1 MANEPAKQ
9 YINSINGYTIQDQEL
24 TDTVE
29 ILKTT
34 VSTIK
39 DWTNEKIAAL
49 TKDDIGL
56 DKVDNTADADKSV
69 KVAVQDI
76 DGDKF
81 TEKYFK
87 FRGNITD
94 FNNAYIEGAYEY
106 AGICSNGYKNTE
118 IYGNLIVY
126 NNKYNAESGS
136 SSTYI
141 EQIAFDT
148 INNIIYTRQRISSKS
163 WTTWKTIA
171 YTSDIS
177 TATDSKAG
185 IMKLY
190 TSIGSSTDG
199 TMTRKAITDSLN
211 DKAKSDHTH
220 TATSINFTGGSS
232 AGSVPAIYESITGS
246 IKNIFRYLP
255 SEAIYVEYSKDGG
268 TTWTE
273 YLSSYDDIR
282 KNDLT
287 NHNGVT
293 SYAISGPDT
302 ITTLT
307 TNYKLRFTFSPTD
320 GRYGNI
326 KFFYIYITTGGHS
339 LTCDLER
346 STVGAKT
353 TFIKAR
359 TGIRVDGWSGPNIID
374 MTGAVSTFGGGSS
387 QTTNGYSVRLTF
399 NITAVNANYTNNHP
413 MIQNIRAYA
422 DPIWG
427 TAGIKYLETGLDYS
441 INNMSKEITF
451 PAEIT
456 ATKLNGCSTEANAL
470 ADASGKYNCGED
482 THPVYFKNG
491 IPVLTK
497 YTLGASVPAAPTAGA
512 NTKFLRGDG
521 TWQTIDT
528 NNMLKYSAQTLTDA
542 DKTQVLTNLGINIAT
557 DSDVNSM
564 ITDTLNATNLKVPAS
579 TIVMNSATPDSTKQ
593 FEFTV
598 DDTGTLT
605 AHEV

>member
-1 MANEPAKQ
+1 MANEPVKQ
-9 YINSINGYTIQDQEL
+9 YITSINGYTIQDKEL
-24 TDTVE
+24 TDTVDA
-29 ILKTT
+29 LKTT
-34 VSTIK
+34 VSSVK
-39 DWTNEKIAAL
+39 SWTSEQIAAL

-69 KVAVQDI
+69 KVAVQDT
-76 DGDKF
+76 DGDQF
-81 TEKYFK
+81 TKKYFK
-87 FRGNITD
+87 LRGNITD
-94 FNNAYIEGAYEY
+94 FNNATIEGLYTY
-106 AGICSNGYKNTE
+106 AGKCSNAYKTTNV
-118 IYGNLIVY
+118 YGTVAVY
-126 NNKYNAESGS
+126 NNLYDAASGAAG
-136 SSTYI
+136 TWIRQVAYDTDGKI
-141 EQIAFDT
+141 YVRNRENTFDWSAW
-148 INNIIYTRQRISSKS
+148 N
-163 WTTWKTIA
+163 TIA
-171 YTSDIS
+171 YSSSIPTA
-177 TATDSKAG
+177 ATDSKDG

-190 TSIGSSTDG
+190 TSTGSSTDG

-273 YLSSYDDIR
+273 YSGSNDDIK

-287 NHNGVT
+287 NHTGVT
-293 SYAISGPDT
+293 AYAISGPDA

-326 KFFYIYITTGGHS
+326 RFFYIYLTTGGHS

-346 STVGAKT
+346 STIGAKT
-353 TFIKAR
+353 TFVKAR
-359 TGIRVDGWSGPNIID
+359 TGICVDGWSGPNIID
-374 MTGAVSTFGGGSS
+374 MTGAVSTFGGGSG

-399 NITAVNANYTNNHP
+399 NITAVNAKYTNSNP

-427 TAGIKYLETGLDYS
+427 TAGIKYLSTGLDYS
-441 INNMSKEITF
+441 INNTSKEITF

-456 ATKLNGCSTEANAL
+456 ATKINGCSTEANAL

-512 NTKFLRGDG
+512 NTKFLRADG
-521 TWQTIDT
+521 TWQIINTD
-528 NNMLKYSAQTLTDA
+528 NMLKYSAQTLTDA
-542 DKTQVLTNLGINIAT
+542 DKTQVLTNLGINIAA

-564 ITDTLNATNLKVPAS
+564 ITDTLNATNLKAPAS

>member
-24 TDTVE
+24 TDTVDT
-29 ILKTT
+29 LKTT

-39 DWTNEKIAAL
+39 DWTNEQIAAL

-69 KVAVQDI
+69 KVAVQDT

-81 TEKYFK
+81 TEKYLK
-87 FRGNITD
+87 FRGEI
-94 FNNAYIEGAYEY
+94 NNFDNATVEGIYRYIVTTGSCHSNNT
-106 AGICSNGYKNTE
+106 IC
-118 IYGNLIVY
+118 YGTLVVY
-126 NNKYNAESGS
+126 NSLLNANPGGNTWLRQVAYDTDGK
-136 SSTYI
+136 TY
-141 EQIAFDT
+141 ERSK
-148 INNIIYTRQRISSKS
+148 INNGNWSAWSIIVH
-163 WTTWKTIA
+163 
-171 YTSDIS
+171 TSDIPI
-177 TATDSKAG
+177 ATDSKAG
-185 IMKLY
+185 ITKIY
-190 TSIGSSTDG
+190 SSTGSSTDG

-211 DKAKSDHTH
+211 DKAKSTHTH
-220 TATSINFTGGSS
+220 TATDINFNGGFSV
-232 AGSVPAIYESITGS
+232 GSVPAIYESITGS

-268 TTWTE
+268 TTWTK
-273 YLSSYDDIR
+273 YSGNNDDIK
-282 KNDLT
+282 KNTLT
-287 NHNGVT
+287 NHSGVAT
-293 SYAISGPDT
+293 YIITGPDA
-302 ITTLT
+302 ITTVT
-307 TNYKLRFTFSPTD
+307 TNYKLRFTISPTD

-326 KFFYIYITTGGHS
+326 RFFYIYLSTQGHT

-346 STVGAKT
+346 STLGAKT
-353 TFIKAR
+353 TFVKAQ
-359 TGIRVDGWSGPNIID
+359 TAVPVDGWSGPNIID
-374 MTGAVSTFGGGSS
+374 MTGAVSTFGGYSG

-399 NITAVNANYTNNHP
+399 NITSVNANNTSSRPVIN
-413 MIQNIRAYA
+413 NIRAYA
-422 DPIWG
+422 DPIWDP
-427 TAGIKYLETGLDYS
+427 AGINYLSNGLDYV
-441 INNMSKEITF
+441 INNTSKEITF
-451 PAEIT
+451 PAEIR

-470 ADASGKYNCGED
+470 ADANGKYNCGED

-512 NTKFLRGDG
+512 NTKFLRGDS

-528 NNMLKYSAQTLTDA
+528 DNMLKYSAQTLTDA
-542 DKTQVLTNLGINIAT
+542 DKAQVLTNLGINIAT

-564 ITDTLNATNLKVPAS
+564 ITDTLNATNLKTPAS